1 MEQTKP
7 AEGRV
12 EVEVRWETEY
22 GSRSETLR
30 FRGKLIDRYEE
41 IYSVHKNVAQHRTG
55 AMPTSENSGK
65 AKFAEFLFH
74 KVG

>member
-1 MEQTKP
+1 MEQTKA

-12 EVEVRWETEY
+12 EVEVRWDTEY

-55 AMPTSENSGK
+55 AMPTSENSGSTHYG
-65 AKFAEFLFH
+65 E
-74 KVG
+74 

>member
-55 AMPTSENSGK
+55 AIHNAVSE
-65 AKFAEFLFH
+65 FPRIP
-74 KVG
+74 VPRRW